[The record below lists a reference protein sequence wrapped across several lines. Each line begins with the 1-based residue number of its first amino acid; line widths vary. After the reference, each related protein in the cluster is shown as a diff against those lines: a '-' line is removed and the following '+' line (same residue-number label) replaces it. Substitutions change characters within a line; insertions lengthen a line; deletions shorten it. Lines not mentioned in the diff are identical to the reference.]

1 MPKQLKK
8 IKVKKPKKPR
18 QPRRQGV
25 PRKPPVTNI
34 SVTIGGGSNQPSGSY
49 YFPNATQSV
58 QPLVSNIFTPAQPE
72 QPRPRVLEEPALQ
85 PFDIIPP
92 PMREVVEVGTQTAPR
107 LRVIRNVETQ
117 TQSSVP
123 STPMSL
129 SPLLAG
135 GAAGGGGLRG
145 RPVGTG
151 TSAFSVFDQ
160 GRTRNMNAN
169 EVREF
174 GRGFGVPVTNIA
186 TGKKFTIPELKE
198 EITRVKGKQ

>member
-8 IKVKKPKKPR
+8 IKVKKARKPR

-34 SVTIGGGSNQPSGSY
+34 SVSIGGGSNQPSGSY
-49 YFPNATQSV
+49 YFPNASQSV
-58 QPLVSNIFTPAQPE
+58 QPLVSNMFTPAQPE

-92 PMREVVEVGTQTAPR
+92 PMREVVEMGTQTAPR

-117 TQSSVP
+117 TEASVP
-123 STPMSL
+123 STPMTR

-135 GAAGGGGLRG
+135 GAAAGGGLRG
-145 RPVGTG
+145 RPAGTG
-151 TSAFSVFDQ
+151 TSVFSVFEQ

-169 EVREF
+169 EVREL
-174 GRGFGVPVTNIA
+174 GRGLGVPTMNIA
-186 TGKKFTIPELKE
+186 TGRKFTIPELKT
-198 EITRVKGKQ
+198 EIGRIKGKQ

>member
-34 SVTIGGGSNQPSGSY
+34 SVSIGGGSNQPSGSY
-49 YFPNATQSV
+49 YFPNASQSV

-135 GAAGGGGLRG
+135 GAAGGGLRG
-145 RPVGTG
+145 RPIGTG
-151 TSAFSVFDQ
+151 TSVFSVFDQ

-169 EVREF
+169 EIRDLA
-174 GRGFGVPVTNIA
+174 RGLGVPNINIA
-186 TGKKFTIPELKE
+186 TGKKFTIPDLKE

>member
-8 IKVKKPKKPR
+8 IKVKKARKPR

-58 QPLVSNIFTPAQPE
+58 QPLVSNMFTPAQPE

-117 TQSSVP
+117 SSVP

-151 TSAFSVFDQ
+151 TSVFSVFDQ

-169 EVREF
+169 EVRGL
-174 GRGFGVPVTNIA
+174 GRGLGVPDINIA
-186 TGKKFTIPELKE
+186 TGRKFTIPELKT
-198 EITRVKGKQ
+198 EIGRAKGKL

>member
-8 IKVKKPKKPR
+8 IKVKKARKPR

-34 SVTIGGGSNQPSGSY
+34 SVSIGGGSNQPSGSY
-49 YFPNATQSV
+49 YFPNASQSV

-72 QPRPRVLEEPALQ
+72 QPRPRVLEEPID
-85 PFDIIPP
+85 FIPP
-92 PMREVVEVGTQTAPR
+92 PMREVVEMGTQTAPR

-117 TQSSVP
+117 TESSVP
-123 STPMSL
+123 STPPIL
-129 SPLLAG
+129 RSPLLVG
-135 GAAGGGGLRG
+135 GAAAGGGLRG

-151 TSAFSVFDQ
+151 TSVFSVFEQ

-169 EVREF
+169 EIRGL
-174 GRGFGVPVTNIA
+174 GRGIGVPDINIE
-186 TGKKFTIPELKE
+186 TGKKFTIPDLKK
-198 EITRVKGKQ
+198 EISRIKGKL